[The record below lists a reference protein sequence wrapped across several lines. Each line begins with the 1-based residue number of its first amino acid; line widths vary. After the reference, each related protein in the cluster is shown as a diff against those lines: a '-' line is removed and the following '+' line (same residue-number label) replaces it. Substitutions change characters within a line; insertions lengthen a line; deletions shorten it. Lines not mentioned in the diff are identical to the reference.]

1 MANKVIAIEGLV
13 GAGKTSICRELLN
26 RIPNSVLI
34 NGGNIYRSIV
44 FAMMQKG
51 KEIEELKAQGK
62 ALDIKEMM
70 NLFNVHIKIEN
81 NETIMYIGDQRI
93 NEEDIQSKE
102 ASLAVSKIGGSANNK
117 NLFIFSRNLIDNL
130 KTDHN
135 IILSGRSLMNI
146 YPESDYHFF
155 ITASLDERVK
165 RKCNQYNNEKSYEE
179 IKENIETRDKL
190 QKEAGFYDFSE
201 ITQEIDVTNCKSI
214 EESTDKVLK
223 YIKIEE

>member
-1 MANKVIAIEGLV
+1 MSNKVIAIEGLV
-13 GAGKTSICRELLN
+13 GAGKTSICRSLLDK
-26 RIPNSVLI
+26 IPNSVLI

-51 KEIEELKAQGK
+51 KEIEELKAQGQS
-62 ALDIKEMM
+62 LDIKEMM
-70 NLFNVHIKIEN
+70 DLFNVHIKIEN
-81 NETIMYIGDQRI
+81 KETIMYIGDQKI

-117 NLFIFSRNLIDNL
+117 NLFLFSRDLINDL
-130 KTDHN
+130 KKDHN
-135 IILSGRSLMNI
+135 VILSGRSLMKI

-165 RKCNQYNNEKSYEE
+165 RKCIQYNNEKSYEE

-190 QKEAGFYDFSE
+190 QKEAGFYDYSD
-201 ITQEIDVTNCKSI
+201 ITQEIDVTDCKSV
-214 EESTDKVLK
+214 EESTDKVFK
-223 YIKIEE
+223 YIEIED

>member
-1 MANKVIAIEGLV
+1 MSNKVIAIEGLV
-13 GAGKTSICRELLN
+13 GAGKTSICRSLLDK
-26 RIPNSVLI
+26 IPNSVLI

-51 KEIEELKAQGK
+51 KEIEELKAQGQS
-62 ALDIKEMM
+62 LDIKEMM
-70 NLFNVHIKIEN
+70 DLFNVHIKIEN
-81 NETIMYIGDQRI
+81 KETIMYIGDQKI

-117 NLFIFSRNLIDNL
+117 NLFLFSRDLINDL
-130 KTDHN
+130 KKDHN
-135 IILSGRSLMNI
+135 VILSGRSLMKI

-165 RKCNQYNNEKSYEE
+165 RKCIQYNNEKSYDE

-190 QKEAGFYDFSE
+190 QKEAGFYDYSD
-201 ITQEIDVTNCKSI
+201 ITQEIDVTDCKSV
-214 EESTDKVLK
+214 EESTEKVFK
-223 YIKIEE
+223 YIEIED

>member
-1 MANKVIAIEGLV
+1 MSNKVIAIEGLV
-13 GAGKTSICRELLN
+13 GAGKTSICRSLLDK
-26 RIPNSVLI
+26 IPNSVLI

-51 KEIEELKAQGK
+51 KEIEELKAQGQS
-62 ALDIKEMM
+62 LDIKEMM
-70 NLFNVHIKIEN
+70 DLFNVHIKIEN
-81 NETIMYIGDQRI
+81 KETIMYIGDQKI

-117 NLFIFSRNLIDNL
+117 NLFLFSRDLINDL
-130 KTDHN
+130 KKDHN
-135 IILSGRSLMNI
+135 VILSGRSLMKI

-165 RKCNQYNNEKSYEE
+165 RKCIQYNNEKSYDE

-190 QKEAGFYDFSE
+190 QKEAGFYDYSD
-201 ITQEIDVTNCKSI
+201 ITQEIDVTDCKSV
-214 EESTDKVLK
+214 EESTDKVFK
-223 YIKIEE
+223 YIEIED